1 MKGTKGQEQLAG
13 TKKSGK
19 TREQPG
25 TQQNDAES
33 RGQCP
38 LARAQ
43 HQSLHQQDFP
53 PRAHHQTQT
62 LMRHD
67 NLPDSAPQTLLRG
80 SSSRGGKQG
89 RVA

>member
-43 HQSLHQQDFP
+43 LGLSPSLSTSRIFP
-53 PRAHHQTQT
+53 PEPITE
-62 LMRHD
+62 
-67 NLPDSAPQTLLRG
+67 PKP
-80 SSSRGGKQG
+80 
-89 RVA
+89 